1 MPGVEKFA
9 MPSKLL
15 TEAAQK
21 SDNYGKFIA
30 EPLEKGF
37 GNTLGNALRRVLLSS
52 LEGIAIS
59 TIRIDGVFHEFSTI
73 PDVIEDVTEIVLN
86 FKKILFQ
93 CSGDL
98 PRKLELHV
106 DKEGEVMAGDITADS
121 VTRIVNPEQ
130 LICTIDKRRE
140 LFIELEITKGRGF
153 RVAEENKRNDQ
164 PIGVIPIDCQF
175 SPVARVAYS
184 VHDCRVGQRTDYD
197 KVEIEV
203 WTDGRINPVDAVNQA
218 GRILIDHLQLFVGKD
233 DERERDTTPLIHN
246 PEDETLLRKL
256 LRGINDLELSVRSLN
271 CLNNANIKTL
281 GELVQRPEAEML
293 KYRNFGQKSLTEIRE
308 KLTELGLTLSME
320 IPETVR
326 IALDRESERNQNVV
340 KD

>member
-1 MPGVEKFA
+1 MPLVEKFA
-9 MPSKLL
+9 MPNQLL
-15 TEAAQK
+15 LEAAGEQ
-21 SDNYGKFIA
+21 DNYAKFIA

-37 GNTLGNALRRVLLSS
+37 GHTLGNALRRVLLSS

-59 TIRIDGVFHEFSTI
+59 SVRIDGVSHEFSTM
-73 PDVIEDVTEIVLN
+73 PDVVEDVTEIVLN
-86 FKKILFQ
+86 FKKVLFQ

-98 PRKLELHV
+98 PRKLELRV
-106 DKEGEVMAGDITADS
+106 NKIGQVTAGDITADS

-130 LICTIDKRRE
+130 PICTLDKQRE
-140 LFIELEITKGRGF
+140 FFVEMEITKGRGF

-164 PIGVIPIDCQF
+164 PIGVIPVDCLF
-175 SPVARVAYS
+175 SPVTRVAYS

-203 WTDGRINPVDAVNQA
+203 WTDGRIKPSEAIKQA
-218 GRILIDHLQLFVGKD
+218 AKVLIDHLYIFIGKD
-233 DERERDTTPLIHN
+233 DEGDRDSAPLINN
-246 PEDETLLRKL
+246 PEDEAMLRTLLRN
-256 LRGINDLELSVRSLN
+256 IHDLELSVRSQN
-271 CLNNANIKTL
+271 CLNNADIKTL

-308 KLTELGLTLSME
+308 KLAELGLSLSME
-320 IPETVR
+320 VPETVR
-326 IALDRESERNQNVV
+326 IALERESERNRNTA